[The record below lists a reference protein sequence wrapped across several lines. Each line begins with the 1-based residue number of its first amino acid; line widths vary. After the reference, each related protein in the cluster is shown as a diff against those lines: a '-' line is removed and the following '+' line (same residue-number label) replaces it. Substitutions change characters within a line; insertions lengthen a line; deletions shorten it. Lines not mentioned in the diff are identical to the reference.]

1 MELNFDDIVS
11 GKDPK
16 AEEEAKK
23 AQETVLK
30 STETR
35 QRQQS
40 CMISEIDKDLVTTIL
55 TQLPSGAKPKLEN
68 FRVSLSDMLC
78 LVK

>member
-1 MELNFDDIVS
+1 MELNFDDIMS

-16 AEEEAKK
+16 AEEEAQK
-23 AQETVLK
+23 AKETVLK

-40 CMISEIDKDLVTTIL
+40 CMVSDIDKDLVSPIS
-55 TQLPSGAKPKLEN
+55 TQLPSSTKPKLEN